1 VAVGVLSVEEVE
13 RRVLAAGC
21 DRGVV
26 HVVEFP
32 IRETEPQLYVV
43 ADMAVV
49 IDQRAHDLV
58 VLGLQVL
65 VGYPA
70 EQPSRPPTRIFESPD
85 KAILHHTLMRVYTGD
100 GRHPVPAVKPAASG
114 ADERV
119 ECSRERREE
128 GLVSEKERPTAERLT
143 EAFGEP
149 YREVVRSA
157 VDAQQRNVQLAQGW
171 VDSMTGLLESQAEA
185 NRALTRAM
193 EAHTNAVEE
202 AIKSQE
208 RTSRAL
214 AESLDAYKDVIERNT
229 ALQEKSTDLVQGFFG
244 DMTSELRQG
253 MQTSQDVAKTLME
266 GSEKQ
271 MEAFQAMLSEAM
283 NSYTNLMNA
292 PFDLYRKNL
301 EALGKQGR

>member
-1 VAVGVLSVEEVE
+1 
-13 RRVLAAGC
+13 
-21 DRGVV
+21 
-26 HVVEFP
+26 
-32 IRETEPQLYVV
+32 
-43 ADMAVV
+43 
-49 IDQRAHDLV
+49 
-58 VLGLQVL
+58 
-65 VGYPA
+65 
-70 EQPSRPPTRIFESPD
+70 
-85 KAILHHTLMRVYTGD
+85 
-100 GRHPVPAVKPAASG
+100 
-114 ADERV
+114 
-119 ECSRERREE
+119 
-128 GLVSEKERPTAERLT
+128 VSEKERPTAERLT

-208 RTSRAL
+208 RTGHAL

-229 ALQEKSTDLVQGFFG
+229 ALQEESTDLVQGFLG

-253 MQTSQDVAKTLME
+253 MQSSQDVAKTLME

-301 EALGKQGR
+301 EALGKQGK